1 MKSKNKKKLF
11 GIRIDVE
18 NVKMLDELAQR
29 TKISRNS
36 LINIILHAV
45 KDRDLTK
52 IEKILSI

>member
-1 MKSKNKKKLF
+1 MRKNEKKLF

-18 NVKMLDELAQR
+18 NVKMLDELAER

-45 KDRDLTK
+45 KDRDFKK

>member
-1 MKSKNKKKLF
+1 MKKSKKKLF
-11 GIRIDVE
+11 GIRIDIE
-18 NVKMLDELAQR
+18 NVKMLDKLADR

-45 KDRDLTK
+45 KDNDLKK

>member
-1 MKSKNKKKLF
+1 MNKSEKKLF

-18 NVKMLDELAQR
+18 NVKMLDELAER

-45 KDRDLTK
+45 KDKDLKK